1 MKYLYYF
8 LFSLV
13 LVLQGCSSDDGVG
26 DLENPPDFYFRFKV
40 DGTREEYRYNE
51 NLVNLTGINGYD
63 DDNGVNFVNVAGLRT
78 IVENQT
84 NYVSVFV
91 SDTRG
96 ISTRLNYSNIPGEG
110 DGYPDFVFSIG
121 YCDSGGGLYTAA
133 GAGDGPMYGLY
144 EAAFVEFSAITDA
157 YISGT
162 FSGKLNRYENSS
174 GTNVLMG
181 SVVISEGEFKVPR
194 IPRTP

>member
-1 MKYLYYF
+1 MKYLYCF

-26 DLENPPDFYFRFKV
+26 DLENPSDFYFRFKV
-40 DGTREEYRYNE
+40 DGTQEEYRYNE
-51 NLVNLTGINGYD
+51 NLVNLTGINEYD
-63 DDNGVNFVNVAGLRT
+63 DDNGVNFVNVAGLRA
-78 IVENQT
+78 IVENKT

-96 ISTRLNYSNIPGEG
+96 ISTGLNYSNIPGEG
-110 DGYPDFVFSIG
+110 DGYPDFVFSMG
-121 YCDSGGGLYTAA
+121 YCDSDGGLYTAA